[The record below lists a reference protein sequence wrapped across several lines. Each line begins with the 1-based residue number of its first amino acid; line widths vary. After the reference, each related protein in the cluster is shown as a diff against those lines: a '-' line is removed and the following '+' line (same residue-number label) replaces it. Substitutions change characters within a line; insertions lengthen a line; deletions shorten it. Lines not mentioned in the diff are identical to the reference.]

1 MRPGPPKHFDPDH
14 ALEKARDLFWRRG
27 YDGTC
32 LAELEAELGIGR
44 KSLYDTFESKRA
56 LYVRALEHYG
66 NTVIAA
72 ICAGL
77 ERSDSDALMNLER
90 VLDKLARHHGSG
102 ESLGCLLGVAMAQ
115 VGRDDAELV
124 AVLCAWLVRL
134 EKAFEVTLRRAL
146 EAGALRPD
154 VRPREAARQ
163 LVALTQGL
171 ALMGRISASPSASRE
186 AVRAALD
193 GLRPP
198 NPSDSRKSTP

>member
-1 MRPGPPKHFDPDH
+1 MRPGPPKQFDPDR
-14 ALEKARDLFWRRG
+14 ALEIARDLFWRRG
-27 YDGTC
+27 YDGTS
-32 LAELEAELGIGR
+32 LAELESKLGIGR

-56 LYVRALEHYG
+56 LYLRALEHYG
-66 NTVIAA
+66 NSVIAA

-77 ERSDSDALMNLER
+77 ERADSDALANLER

-102 ESLGCLLGVAMAQ
+102 ESLGCFLGVAMAQ
-115 VGRDDAELV
+115 VGREDTEVV
-124 AVLCAWLVRL
+124 AALRAWLARL
-134 EKAFEVTLRRAL
+134 EKAFESTLRRAL

-154 VRPREAARQ
+154 VHPREAARH

-198 NPSDSRKSTP
+198 NHSDSRKSTP